1 MKKTIYLL
9 MACLFSLVS
18 CDKTDEQTTVNNE
31 IKIKVYSTKTWK
43 ATTLKMDSIVGATVH
58 LISGSDTVTALTD
71 NSGIATFSNVKEKMY
86 CIVASK
92 GELSNLMNKSTIDN
106 EIVGYLIIGVYNSQA
121 DIENSATYSGAI
133 VGGPRPTDVNG
144 DGLIN
149 NNDRVHGE
157 YIDFEYQY
165 KDLNNDGTIDVKD
178 LVNGKLVFI
187 DNLVEKSVFIGN

>member
-1 MKKTIYLL
+1 
-9 MACLFSLVS
+9 
-18 CDKTDEQTTVNNE
+18 
-31 IKIKVYSTKTWK
+31 
-43 ATTLKMDSIVGATVH
+43 
-58 LISGSDTVTALTD
+58 
-71 NSGIATFSNVKEKMY
+71 MY
-86 CIVASK
+86 CVVASK

-106 EIVGYLIIGVYNSQA
+106 EIVGYLIIGVYNSQT

-133 VGGPRPTDVNG
+133 VGGPRPADVNG

-178 LVNGKLVFI
+178 LVNGNLVFI